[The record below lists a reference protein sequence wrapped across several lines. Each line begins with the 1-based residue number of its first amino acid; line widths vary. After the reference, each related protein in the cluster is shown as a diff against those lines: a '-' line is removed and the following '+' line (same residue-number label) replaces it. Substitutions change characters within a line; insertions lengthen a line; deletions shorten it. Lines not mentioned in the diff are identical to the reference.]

1 MICDSLIP
9 DCTESLQGI
18 RVYAEVSAT
27 VFFMIGLNCQ
37 AKERPNII
45 YLMLDEW
52 GYYEMSGLG
61 HEKIST
67 PTFDQ
72 VMKEGMRFTQCLAG
86 GPVCGPTRAVL
97 MTGKHLG
104 HATMR
109 SNGGAAPIR
118 ADDVTIAEQLKKA
131 GYATGGFGKWGIGG
145 RGTSGVPE
153 KQGFDIF
160 YGYYDQVHAHTYYPP
175 YLIRNSK
182 EVRLPG
188 NGDSFYEGKHYAQD
202 LIFAEAMEFIK
213 SNADQPFFCYLP
225 WTPPHGLWGI
235 PEDDPAWLE
244 FKDKDASWDYGQ
256 QTKRDARVYAAML
269 KMCDRQL
276 GDILKL
282 LKTLDIDE
290 NTILFLCGDNG
301 GQPYF
306 QRPDGFFGP
315 NVDPKTGKRVFR
327 GGKGQLYEGGLR
339 IPFMVRWPGKIKGGT
354 TTDHLCYFP
363 DIMPTVAEL
372 AGLPRPVDTDGITM
386 LPTLLGRGQQQQHEG
401 LYWEAGNWQ
410 SVRDATWRWHRKNG
424 KDIELYDLTNDMLE
438 TKNVAAQNPSI
449 VKKFTEFS
457 EAAHLPLRPGEIY
470 DRKLM
475 DKDHTQTKPKM
486 LKRLGQ

>member
-1 MICDSLIP
+1 
-9 DCTESLQGI
+9 
-18 RVYAEVSAT
+18 
-27 VFFMIGLNCQ
+27 
-37 AKERPNII
+37 
-45 YLMLDEW
+45 
-52 GYYEMSGLG
+52 
-61 HEKIST
+61 
-67 PTFDQ
+67 
-72 VMKEGMRFTQCLAG
+72 
-86 GPVCGPTRAVL
+86 
-97 MTGKHLG
+97 
-104 HATMR
+104 
-109 SNGGAAPIR
+109 
-118 ADDVTIAEQLKKA
+118 
-131 GYATGGFGKWGIGG
+131 
-145 RGTSGVPE
+145 
-153 KQGFDIF
+153 
-160 YGYYDQVHAHTYYPP
+160 
-175 YLIRNSK
+175 
-182 EVRLPG
+182 
-188 NGDSFYEGKHYAQD
+188 
-202 LIFAEAMEFIK
+202 MEFIK
-213 SNADQPFFCYLP
+213 SNADQPLFCYLP

-290 NTILFLCGDNG
+290 HTILFLCGDNG

-410 SVRDATWRWHRKNG
+410 SVRDVTWRWHRKNG

-449 VKKFTEFS
+449 VKKFTEFA